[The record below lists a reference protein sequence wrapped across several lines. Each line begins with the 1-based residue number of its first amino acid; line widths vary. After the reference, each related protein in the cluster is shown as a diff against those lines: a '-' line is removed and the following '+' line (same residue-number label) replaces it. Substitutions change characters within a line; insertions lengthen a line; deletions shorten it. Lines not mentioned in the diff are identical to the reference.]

1 MPEHAGDDDEE
12 EGITTRPEQGKAR
25 GSGGTGAGGP
35 GSGGAAAWRSLLG
48 PGAAKW
54 GREEAERDL
63 KGSNGPL
70 VTVRAT
76 NRD

>member
-1 MPEHAGDDDEE
+1 MPERAGDDGEE
-12 EGITTRPEQGKAR
+12 EGVTRRPEQGKAR
-25 GSGGTGAGGP
+25 GGGGTGAGEP
-35 GSGGAAAWRSLLG
+35 GSGGAAAWRRLLG

-54 GREEAERDL
+54 GREEAGRDL

-70 VTVRAT
+70 VPVSAM

>member
-1 MPEHAGDDDEE
+1 MAARKRE
-12 EGITTRPEQGKAR
+12 AR
-25 GSGGTGAGGP
+25 GGRNRARHVAVMAREQEESR
-35 GSGGAAAWRSLLG
+35 SGGAAAWRRLLG

-54 GREEAERDL
+54 GREEAGRDL

-70 VTVRAT
+70 VPVRAT